1 MINKVILMGRLTRDP
16 ELRHTGS
23 GTPVASFTVAVD
35 DGYGDN
41 KTTSF
46 INCVAW
52 SKQAEFVSN
61 YFTKG
66 RMIIVIG
73 RIQTRTWEGQDGKK
87 NYVTEVVASEVSFG
101 ETKKSF
107 ESGGGYVQQSAPQN
121 SQYGGSYQQS
131 QPVQNNNSYSMPP
144 MPSAAEDSFAIVDD
158 TDDDLP
164 F

>member
-41 KTTSF
+41 KTTNF

-52 SKQAEFVSN
+52 SKSAEFVSN

-66 RMIIVIG
+66 KMIIVIG
-73 RIQTRTWEGQDGKK
+73 KIQTRSLEGQDGKK
-87 NYVTEVVASEVSFG
+87 NYITEVVASEVSFG
-101 ETKKSF
+101 ETKKNYSENASIPQRQAVTDNSGF
-107 ESGGGYVQQSAPQN
+107 EQVTD
-121 SQYGGSYQQS
+121 
-131 QPVQNNNSYSMPP
+131 
-144 MPSAAEDSFAIVDD
+144 AEDDG
-158 TDDDLP
+158 LP

>member
-1 MINKVILMGRLTRDP
+1 MINKAILMGRLTRDP

-23 GTPVASFTVAVD
+23 GTPVCSFSVAID
-35 DGYGDN
+35 NGYGDN
-41 KTTSF
+41 RSTDF

-52 SKQAEFVSN
+52 NKTAEFVEK

-87 NYVTEVVASEVSFG
+87 NYATEVVASEVSFG
-101 ETKKSF
+101 ESKRNAEENGFSTTN
-107 ESGGGYVQQSAPQN
+107 SAN
-121 SQYGGSYQQS
+121 AS
-131 QPVQNNNSYSMPP
+131 VAMPE
-144 MPSAAEDSFAIVDD
+144 MPDTAEDDFV
-158 TDDDLP
+158 TLETNDDLP

>member
-1 MINKVILMGRLTRDP
+1 MINKAILMGRLTRDP

-23 GTPVASFTVAVD
+23 GTPVCSFSIAID
-35 DGYGDN
+35 NGYGDN
-41 KTTSF
+41 RSTDF

-52 SKQAEFVSN
+52 NKTAEFVEK

-87 NYVTEVVASEVSFG
+87 NYATEVVASEVSFG
-101 ETKKSF
+101 ETKR
-107 ESGGGYVQQSAPQN
+107 N
-121 SQYGGSYQQS
+121 
-131 QPVQNNNSYSMPP
+131 
-144 MPSAAEDSFAIVDD
+144 AEDSGYSAKPSYSADMDIPEMPADSENDD
-158 TDDDLP
+158 FVALETNDDLP